1 MEPSELAPRVVLG
14 TWPTPVWRLEHAS
27 RTLDA
32 EVWVKSEEACGVWG
46 GNKVRKL
53 EYILARLEGTGTRTL
68 ITYGAGTSS
77 WAAAVALHGS
87 ERGFDCVLGL
97 GGPIPDALQSLYART
112 GTHVHSFDHYTLTPA
127 AAVRARVEAGLT
139 KVARLPAGGSGL
151 PGDLGSMNAGIEI
164 ARQVEQGALP
174 PPKQI
179 YVPAGT
185 SGTAAGI
192 ASGVKYGGL
201 PTEVVAVRVT
211 PRPLGTAPV
220 VRQHVARLGR
230 FLKRRGVTMPSSAA
244 VHVDGTGKFFAPAYG
259 VGNPA
264 SEAAIEVAAA
274 DGLVLD
280 PIYAAKAFA
289 ALIDSAQR
297 GNRGPLLFVHTSP
310 GPLPEV
316 A

>member
-1 MEPSELAPRVVLG
+1 M
-14 TWPTPVWRLEHAS
+14 
-27 RTLDA
+27 
-32 EVWVKSEEACGVWG
+32 KSEESCGVWG

-53 EYILARLEGTGTRTL
+53 EYILARLEGADVRTL

-77 WAAAVALHGS
+77 WAAAVALHGTA
-87 ERGFDCVLGL
+87 RGFQCVLGL
-97 GGPIPDALQSLYART
+97 GGPIPPALTSLYERT
-112 GTHVHSFDHYTLTPA
+112 GTHVHAFTHYNLTPA

-164 ARQVEQGALP
+164 GRQVEQGLLP

-192 ASGVKYGGL
+192 ATGVRYAGL

-211 PRPLGTAPV
+211 PRPLGTALV
-220 VRQHVARLGR
+220 VRQHAARLSR
-230 FLKRRGVTMPSSAA
+230 FLKRRGVDVPRSGA
-244 VHVDGTGKFFAPAYG
+244 VHVEGTGRFFGPAYG

-264 SEAAIEVAAA
+264 SEEAIEIGAA
-274 DGLVLD
+274 DGLTLD
-280 PIYAAKAFA
+280 PVYAAKAFA
-289 ALIDSAQR
+289 ALIDSARR
-297 GNRGPLLFVHTSP
+297 GNKGPLLFVHTSP
-310 GPLPEV
+310 GPLPE
-316 A
+316 AA